1 MICFIFAILNT
12 TQNIAGLL
20 LLLNP
25 EIQDRRQISL
35 LILSKFKR
43 INELLFPFENLRHY
57 VRLD

>member
-43 INELLFPFENLRHY
+43 INELLFPFENLRH
-57 VRLD
+57 